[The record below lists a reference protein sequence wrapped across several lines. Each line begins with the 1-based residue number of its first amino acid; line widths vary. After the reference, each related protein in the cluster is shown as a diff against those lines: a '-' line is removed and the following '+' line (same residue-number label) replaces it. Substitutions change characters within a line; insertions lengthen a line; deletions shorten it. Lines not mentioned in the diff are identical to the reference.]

1 MSYAKNTAALAI
13 SLVSI
18 VVALRI
24 DAQAPGATGSVAIT
38 TPAHT
43 LSTTAPVHREATPAV
58 VEPAEIEIQTETIV
72 EAETEELR
80 EMVEWGLSRFDEA
93 GLELPVL
100 TIKAF
105 TDREGCNGTFGYF
118 SDPNGKYEIHICG
131 IDFTMLHELGHA
143 WAKYNLTEEKKQQFL
158 DEGYA
163 DADEWRVVGDWL
175 NSGSEHCANVIAWG
189 LMDNR
194 VNQTRTRP
202 YDHGSMLEAFEFL
215 TGGEPLWMADAI
227 S

>member
-24 DAQAPGATGSVAIT
+24 DAQAPGVTGSVAIA

-43 LSTTAPVHREATPAV
+43 LSTTAPVHREAAPV
-58 VEPAEIEIQTETIV
+58 VTEPAEVEVRTETTI

-80 EMVEWGLSRFDEA
+80 EMAERALSRFDKA

-100 TIKAF
+100 TIYAFSDKA
-105 TDREGCNGTFGYF
+105 GCGDNFGYF
-118 SDPNGKYEIHICG
+118 SIDHVGNYEIHICG
-131 IDFTMLHELGHA
+131 VDFTMLHELGHA

-158 DEGYA
+158 DEDYA
-163 DADEWRVVGDWL
+163 AADEWRVDGDWL

-189 LMDNR
+189 LMEDR

-202 YDHGSMLEAFEFL
+202 YDHGSMLKAFDFL
-215 TGGEPLWMADAI
+215 TDGGEPLWMSA
-227 S
+227 